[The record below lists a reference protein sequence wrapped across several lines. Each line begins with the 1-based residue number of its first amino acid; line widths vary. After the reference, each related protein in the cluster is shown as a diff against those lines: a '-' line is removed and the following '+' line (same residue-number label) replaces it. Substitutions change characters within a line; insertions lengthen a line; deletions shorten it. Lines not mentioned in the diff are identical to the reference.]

1 MNIWSI
7 KAAGFLSVVTSPADE
22 VDDCFVLQFRVCCA
36 RTSSFVC
43 QLHNLIFVGELL
55 AHLTAACGRA
65 GVTNANSC
73 NKIIKTVNLVWKQ
86 QDKHVKML
94 ETFK

>member
-1 MNIWSI
+1 MNIWSM
-7 KAAGFLSVVTSPADE
+7 KAAGFLSSVISPADE
-22 VDDCFVLQFRVCCA
+22 VDDGFVLQFRVCCA

-65 GVTNANSC
+65 GFANSY
-73 NKIIKTVNLVWKQ
+73 NKIIITVNSVWKQ
-86 QDKHVKML
+86 QDKDVKIL
-94 ETFK
+94 KKFK